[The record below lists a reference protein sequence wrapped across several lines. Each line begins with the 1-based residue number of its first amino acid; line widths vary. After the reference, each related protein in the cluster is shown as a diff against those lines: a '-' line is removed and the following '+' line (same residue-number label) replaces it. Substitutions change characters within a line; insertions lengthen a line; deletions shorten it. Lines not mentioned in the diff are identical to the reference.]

1 LINELFQPFFTVP
14 VLDRL
19 VNFAI
24 LASAGILVF
33 FGVRDILRAVNVKLP
48 DGTTF
53 TPVIPTTNA
62 LTVPTLPGLP
72 PAAPVPPV
80 FAPVRPPLLNHK
92 IFAAESQFITEINSM
107 NDGSA
112 KAAVNIAFLRDCK
125 FKVIYSQLRRFIAD
139 VESAEGKGLEN
150 FPQLLLD
157 MMKEY
162 SLTSNV
168 IEYKIGNKSICGVPT
183 SYMRKFD
190 RWHDPHVNV
199 LMHNIKEVLRDA
211 YYYTWW
217 ATATACLDTL
227 YVVLVLTLDDARIAL
242 ADING
247 DIDHELEAKQCT
259 DDDGRND
266 RSGGFFLKGVN

>member
-1 LINELFQPFFTVP
+1 LITELFQPFFTVP
-14 VLDRL
+14 LLDRL
-19 VNFAI
+19 VNFGI

-33 FGVRDILRAVNVKLP
+33 FGARDILRAIKVRFP

-53 TPVIPTTNA
+53 TPVVPTPTNA
-62 LTVPTLPGLP
+62 PALPTLPP
-72 PAAPVPPV
+72 PAPPIPPV

-92 IFAAESQFITEINSM
+92 IFAAETQFITQIESM

-125 FKVIYSQLRRFIAD
+125 FKAVYNQLRKFVVD
-139 VESAEGKGLEN
+139 VEAAEGKGLEN

-157 MMKEY
+157 MMREY
-162 SLTSNV
+162 AQLSVN
-168 IEYKIGNKSICGVPT
+168 IEYRIGSRMICGVPS
-183 SYMRKFD
+183 SYIRKFN

-227 YVVLVLTLDDARIAL
+227 YVILVLTIDDARIAL
-242 ADING
+242 SDING
-247 DIDHELEAKQCT
+247 DIDRELEAKQCA
-259 DDDGRND
+259 DDDGRRD
-266 RSGGFFLKGVN
+266 DSGGFFLKGVK

>member
-1 LINELFQPFFTVP
+1 LIPELFQPFFTVP
-14 VLDRL
+14 LLDRL
-19 VNFAI
+19 VNFGI
-24 LASAGILVF
+24 IASAGILIF
-33 FGVRDILRAVNVKLP
+33 FGVRDILRAIKVRFP

-53 TPVIPTTNA
+53 TPVIPHPGTPA
-62 LTVPTLPGLP
+62 LPALPAVP
-72 PAAPVPPV
+72 PVPPV
-80 FAPVRPPLLNHK
+80 FAPVRPPLLSHK
-92 IFAAESQFITEINSM
+92 IFAAETQFITEINSM

-112 KAAVNIAFLRDCK
+112 KAAVNIAFLKDCK
-125 FKVIYSQLRRFIAD
+125 FKAVYHQLSRFISD
-139 VESAEGKGLEN
+139 VEAAEGKGLEG

-157 MMKEY
+157 MMAEY
-162 SLTSNV
+162 SQLSSV
-168 IEYKIGNKSICGVPT
+168 IEYKIGNKLICGVPT

-247 DIDHELEAKQCT
+247 DIDHELEAKQCS
-259 DDDGRND
+259 DGDGRSD
-266 RSGGFFLKGVN
+266 HSGGFFLRGVK

>member
-1 LINELFQPFFTVP
+1 MITELFQPFFTVP
-14 VLDRL
+14 LLDRL

-24 LASAGILVF
+24 LASAGTLIF
-33 FGVRDILRAVNVKLP
+33 FGARDILRAIKVRFP

-53 TPVIPTTNA
+53 TPVIPTARSQA
-62 LTVPTLPGLP
+62 LPDTDTTPALPILP
-72 PAAPVPPV
+72 A
-80 FAPVRPPLLNHK
+80 FAPQQPPLLRHK
-92 IFAAESQFITEINSM
+92 IFAAESQFITEIESM

-247 DIDHELEAKQCT
+247 DIDRELEAKQCS
-259 DDDGRND
+259 DGDGRND